1 MQKKTE
7 ELKTQNTKAGNAE
20 EEQYLFGERSNR
32 DHLKQ
37 PEYHWDTKSYELRCL
52 QHQACR

>member
-37 PEYHWDTKSYELRCL
+37 PEYHWDTKSYDLRCL